1 VIYIEKVLKPKVQI
15 LFLLIL
21 FVSFGGVVSMVQAQA
36 AEDTSSVEREGPPPE
51 EEVRRHNIIRTPF
64 QSEIPEDDINR
75 YQIRDYDG
83 SYTFFSRL
91 RSESVEDFMFAEQ
104 LAKQRYGAEWE
115 QEINERLTTILEE
128 TFKEDSEFMRVLA
141 RLAPFLGFGYYE
153 RYMVPV
159 VPRMEDPDLVPVNP

>member
-1 VIYIEKVLKPKVQI
+1 MIYIEKALKTKVLF

-21 FVSFGGVVSMVQAQA
+21 SVFFGSAVTMVQAQA
-36 AEDTSSVEREGPPPE
+36 VEDTSKVEREGPPPE

-91 RSESVEDFMFAEQ
+91 RSESVQDFMFAEQ

-115 QEINERLTTILEE
+115 QEINERLAAILEE
-128 TFKEDSEFMRVLA
+128 TFKEESEFMRVLA
-141 RLAPFLGFGYYE
+141 RLAPFLGFGFYE

-159 VPRMEDPDLVPVNP
+159 VPRMEDPDLVPVDP